1 MSDIWQIINF
11 FCFERGTEREESELR
26 YDISS
31 ALTLYVPS
39 GFCKMQP
46 FVMFCLL
53 LSRLNCPTIFS
64 VSSQGSWSFLWKTTK
79 LPFFL
84 PFLSS
89 LENTQTKLNTGVHHS
104 FIKQQ
109 DYALCPASWPS
120 AVFFLP
126 FGCDSDFRYGS
137 MLPNILTK

>member
-1 MSDIWQIINF
+1 MQQTP
-11 FCFERGTEREESELR
+11 FERNRVSSTIWKCLIFGKLLISFVFKKATEREESELR

-31 ALTLYVPS
+31 ALTLYVSS
-39 GFCKMQP
+39 GFCKTQP

-53 LSRLNCPTIFS
+53 FSRLNCPTIFS

-84 PFLSS
+84 PFLTS

-109 DYALCPASWPS
+109 DYALCPAS
-120 AVFFLP
+120 
-126 FGCDSDFRYGS
+126 
-137 MLPNILTK
+137 